1 MEAKPN
7 EVCDMEATPNAV
19 CDMEATPIE
28 VCDMEATP
36 QHPDKFRRHT
46 TTCDG
51 LPSRIKEMVTDVT
64 KMRLLTDAG
73 MHQCML
79 PSS

>member
-1 MEAKPN
+1 MEAKPTRYAMI
-7 EVCDMEATPNAV
+7 MEAKPTQYAMI
-19 CDMEATPIE
+19 MEAKPIE

-51 LPSRIKEMVTDVT
+51 LPSRIKDMVTEVT
-64 KMRLLTDAG
+64 KMPVRLLTDAG
-73 MHQCML
+73 TTR
-79 PSS
+79 